1 MAEFMPPMARK
12 PLDPEDAT
20 QDGTLD
26 VRPGTGIFRILKNLS
41 YKVQYAFA
49 EYIDNSISSYEQNRK
64 ALHDTDPDYKLRVDI
79 EIGDKRITVRD
90 NAAGIARKDYPR
102 AFRPAEAPDDP
113 SKGLNEFG
121 MGMKTAS
128 IWLSSNW
135 KVVSNPLGDT
145 HTGTVVFDIP
155 KIIKSGEA
163 VLAPKFTPKPN
174 KREHGTTIVLENLNH
189 KITSLP
195 AIREHLA
202 EIYRC
207 YLRAG
212 EIEIRVYRTDEDDEE
227 CALEHVE
234 FKPLV
239 AAAYYPKGPSEK
251 VRWEKEVSI
260 KLSGGQ
266 KVTGKAMVLEKG
278 NTKKAGLY
286 LFRRNRL
293 IIGAAEPYRPESIFG
308 RSNSFESQRI
318 YGELHLDGFE
328 VTHTKDDII
337 WGAKGD
343 DEETFVEKIKEAL
356 SGGRLNLLMQ
366 ATTFRAPKLENEEG
380 LAKAARK
387 THDKIEKEIISKT
400 KEMEPV
406 TTVPVV
412 PAEPDLLDEPP
423 APLVAPVQISAKTF
437 ETTIGGEEWVF
448 KIEVDKRKSKDPLFV
463 TTVKRDQV
471 ERRGVLKTTCD
482 IKINAN
488 NSLAAAYLSRDE
500 EYYEVFVRI
509 AIAMTVAKA
518 RCEENGLRYANAFL
532 RYTNEHLNILDGT
545 IRK

>member
-1 MAEFMPPMARK
+1 MPRISKRAQAPSSS
-12 PLDPEDAT
+12 D
-20 QDGTLD
+20 TLD

-64 ALHDTDPDYKLRVDI
+64 ALHNTDPDYKLRVDI
-79 EIGDKRITVRD
+79 EIGEGKITVRD
-90 NAAGIARKDYPR
+90 NAAGIARGDYPR
-102 AFRPAEAPDDP
+102 AFRPAEAPADP

-135 KVVSNPLGDT
+135 KVVTDPLGDS

-163 VLAPKFTPKPN
+163 RLAPRFTPKQDQ
-174 KREHGTTIVLENLNH
+174 RIHGTTIVLENLNH
-189 KITSLP
+189 RITNLP
-195 AIREHLA
+195 AIRDHLA

-207 YLRAG
+207 YLRKG
-212 EIEIRVYRTDEDDEE
+212 EVDIRVYRTEEDADHEDSI
-227 CALEHVE
+227 LKHVE
-234 FKPLV
+234 FRPLV
-239 AAAYYPKGPSEK
+239 APAAYPKGPSTS
-251 VRWEKEVSI
+251 VRWEKDISI
-260 KLSGGQ
+260 KLPGGQ
-266 KVTGKAMVLEKG
+266 KVTGKAMVLERG

-293 IIGAAEPYRPESIFG
+293 IIGAAEPYRPEMIFG

-328 VTHTKDDII
+328 VTHTKDAII

-343 DEETFVEKIKEAL
+343 DEETFVEKVNEAL
-356 SGGRLNLLMQ
+356 TEGKLDLILQ
-366 ATTFRAPKLENEEG
+366 ANTYRAPKLENDDG
-380 LAKAARK
+380 LAKAANK
-387 THDKIEKEIISKT
+387 THNKLEEEIKSKT

-406 TTVPVV
+406 ATVPVV
-412 PAEPDLLDEPP
+412 PPEPQKAEEPP
-423 APLVAPVQISAKTF
+423 APLVAPVEISTKMF
-437 ETTIGGEEWVF
+437 ETTIAGDLWAFEI
-448 KIEVDKRKSKDPLFV
+448 KVDKRKSKDPLFV
-463 TTVKRDQV
+463 TTVKR
-471 ERRGVLKTTCD
+471 EPLKKGEMRITCS
-482 IKINAN
+482 ITINAN
-488 NSLAAAYLSRDE
+488 NSLAASYLSRDE
-500 EYYEVFVRI
+500 DYYEVFVRI
-509 AIAMTVAKA
+509 AVAMTVAKA
-518 RCEENGLRYANAFL
+518 RCEEQGLRYANAFL